1 MGNFIKKILQFLGN
15 FVGFYLNFL
24 NFSNI
29 LPKINLFFGV
39 QLSPHVCLRGL
50 SPAQLKLFVYAPID
64 SNGWIKEKLTG
75 ISGGRVLNE
84 YGGI

>member
-1 MGNFIKKILQFLGN
+1 
-15 FVGFYLNFL
+15 
-24 NFSNI
+24 
-29 LPKINLFFGV
+29 
-39 QLSPHVCLRGL
+39 LSPHVCLRGL